1 MHLVRVGGRNVFQI
15 RASGWDKQK
24 IQQID
29 GNHVDNFLAKLT
41 DRISTGKQS
50 KHQRKKNKTKQTT
63 KKKKPNPTQT
73 PHPCLLSHSLIHQM
87 LHTGR
92 REGGNSQ
99 TSRSY

>member
-63 KKKKPNPTQT
+63 KKKKTKPNTNPPPLLIKPF
-73 PHPCLLSHSLIHQM
+73 PHSSNATHGEER
-87 LHTGR
+87 GR
-92 REGGNSQ
+92 EQPNI
-99 TSRSY
+99 